1 MEHEGALHIVRAR
14 ESDYSLRF
22 TANDQGRSAG
32 VAEAERTFGTE
43 AAFAEF
49 LLDAGFGAQ
58 HSDGIQGAVHS
69 VGHHTM
75 DVHFSERRFRRLFPQ
90 VASRAAGR

>member
-1 MEHEGALHIVRAR
+1 MEHEGALHIVRTR
-14 ESDYSLRF
+14 ESDYSP
-22 TANDQGRSAG
+22 AG
-32 VAEAERTFGTE
+32 VAGAERTFGTE